1 MESSSTQSAP
11 KPDAQS
17 GGVVPSSTPPERGF
31 RAPHGEPDHRVLATL
46 NEDGSRRWLRPKLSV
61 GGWWTRRRVV
71 AYALMA
77 LFTVTPFVRIGGQP
91 LFRFDVLNREFIFF
105 GVTFFAT
112 ETLLLALLL
121 LSIFLGIF
129 LITALFGRA
138 WCGWACPQ
146 TVYMEYLYRPIER
159 LAQGKHYSKGGANL
173 PAWRRLVQYALY
185 LLVSLFLANTFL
197 AWFVGTERVLEW
209 IQQSPLQHPK
219 PFLLVA
225 GVTVAMMVDF
235 CFFREQMCT
244 IACPYGRLQSVL
256 LDRDSL
262 IVGYDRQR
270 GEPRGK
276 LQKIA
281 SGELR
286 TQGDCVDCGL
296 CVQTCPTGIDI
307 RDGLQMECIHCTQC
321 MDACDGVMEKIGRPT
336 GLIRYSSQNRLE
348 GLVKKGLRPRVVV
361 YPVLLT
367 ILLSTLAWRLAV
379 RAPAE
384 LTFLRMHSAPYT
396 LLGDGRVSSQVHL
409 KIQNKGVVPL
419 EVDLALTVPGELVKP
434 TFPVVIAPKSS
445 AESSVFVVLPR
456 EAFELGLAQVGFQVI
471 DVGVEA
477 AGLGADYPAVL
488 AAGQRTLLGPFGPG
502 QTPGAAGTPD
512 DYDQHR
518 PDSEEESES
527 PGSDEAA
534 TGDDGHDNDTDDDGL
549 ESPGDSSRP
558 HDD

>member
-1 MESSSTQSAP
+1 MESSSAQQPTPVEASGPAGQERVVSAG
-11 KPDAQS
+11 KES
-17 GGVVPSSTPPERGF
+17 GF
-31 RAPHGEPDHRVLATL
+31 RDLRGEAAPRVLATL
-46 NEDGSRRWLRPKLSV
+46 NDDGSRRWLRPKLSP
-61 GGWWTRRRVV
+61 GAWWTRRRLV

-77 LFTVTPFVRIGGQP
+77 LFTVTPFVRVGGQP

-121 LSIFLGIF
+121 LSVFLGIF

-159 LAQGKHYSKGGANL
+159 LAQGKHYSKGGSDL
-173 PAWRRLVQYALY
+173 PPWRRLVQYGLY
-185 LLVSLFLANTFL
+185 WLVSLFLANTFL
-197 AWFVGTERVLEW
+197 AWFVGTEQVLEW
-209 IQQSPLQHPK
+209 MQQSPLKHPK

-262 IVGYDRQR
+262 IVGYDRKR
-270 GEPRGK
+270 GEPRGR
-276 LQKIA
+276 LQKLA
-281 SGELR
+281 LGSEK

-321 MDACDGVMEKIGRPT
+321 MDACDAVMEKVGRPK
-336 GLIRYSSQNRLE
+336 GLIRYSAQNRLE
-348 GLVKKGLRPRVVV
+348 GQGQQGLRPRLVI
-361 YPVLLT
+361 YPLLLTVLLG
-367 ILLSTLAWRLAV
+367 TLAWRLAV

-409 KIQNKGVVPL
+409 KVQNKGSVAL
-419 EVDLALTVPGELVKP
+419 NVDLALKGTGELIKP
-434 TFPVVIAPKSS
+434 TFPVEIPPKAS

-456 EAFELGLAQVGFQVI
+456 AAFEQGLAKVEFVVL
-471 DVGVEA
+471 DVA
-477 AGLGADYPAVL
+477 SQ
-488 AAGQRTLLGPFGPG
+488 AAGQHFRLGSPQARGGRTLLGPYGPG
-502 QTPGAAGTPD
+502 QALPAAEHEATPQGPPTESLPTP
-512 DYDQHR
+512 
-518 PDSEEESES
+518 S
-527 PGSDEAA
+527 
-534 TGDDGHDNDTDDDGL
+534 GD
-549 ESPGDSSRP
+549 
-558 HDD
+558 